1 MNDTQVNRDCY
12 IEVIYEML
20 KRADLR
26 CLRLVW
32 IFASGI
38 IDGKRVVRR

>member
-1 MNDTQVNRDCY
+1 MNDTQENRDRY

-20 KRADLR
+20 KRTNIR
-26 CLRLVW
+26 RLRLIW

-38 IDGKRVVRR
+38 IDGKKVVTR